1 MSRCNESKVTS
12 AGSFFNFAGFA
23 DHAGQ
28 CCSQTLLNKT
38 CCVLFCVLSRRD
50 ISHRSFD
57 GDAWI
62 VYRQQRMNVGA
73 KDSPK
78 WEPEQLIAFQSGF
91 RTTVALNQP
100 VHRTI
105 DLFNVSQPFSNKLFS
120 HMILWS
126 SDWLESKTKSV
137 FLPSFCWYS
146 VGTDRSPQ
154 DGTQILATTICCGIG
169 RPCGPLRW
177 LCLFFLPQLKHDRRP
192 LFSKNID

>member
-1 MSRCNESKVTS
+1 MHPIVGCSHWPTMSRCNESKVTS

-100 VHRTI
+100 VHRTF
-105 DLFNVSQPFSNKLFS
+105 DLFNVSQPFSCQTEMYCLKQIIFAYD
-120 HMILWS
+120 IVIF
-126 SDWLESKTKSV
+126 WLTWK
-137 FLPSFCWYS
+137 
-146 VGTDRSPQ
+146 
-154 DGTQILATTICCGIG
+154 
-169 RPCGPLRW
+169 
-177 LCLFFLPQLKHDRRP
+177 
-192 LFSKNID
+192 

>member
-100 VHRTI
+100 VHRTF
-105 DLFNVSQPFSNKLFS
+105 DLFNVSQPFSCQTEMCASLLKTNNFRIWYCDLLTDLKVKPRVFS
-120 HMILWS
+120 FP
-126 SDWLESKTKSV
+126 V
-137 FLPSFCWYS
+137 S
-146 VGTDRSPQ
+146 VGILL
-154 DGTQILATTICCGIG
+154 GQIGV
-169 RPCGPLRW
+169 
-177 LCLFFLPQLKHDRRP
+177 LK
-192 LFSKNID
+192 F